1 MSARQIRG
9 LGALIGVGGALALA
23 LVPSGLHAQPE
34 HGSRPAYAAAVA
46 LVMAACWLFEVG
58 SMAAVALLPLVAYP
72 LLGVLPGGPGQALL
86 HTAGAYVDGYIFL
99 FLGGMTLGAAMQEHG
114 LHRRLALHVMRAIGR
129 SPPRLLLGMLVATAA
144 VSMWISNTA
153 TAVMMLPIAI
163 ALVEQLEQ
171 AAARKLPGFACA
183 VMLAVAYGSNVG
195 GIGTKIGTGTNSI
208 FCGFL
213 SRRLGI
219 DLGFVTY
226 LGIGLPFVLAFVPI
240 VWGVLWRVARRDR
253 LPAGDRTALDEAI
266 RALGPSSRGE
276 RRVAAIFLACAALW
290 IAGDLLRPLLE
301 APVLRLAG
309 ARLLPKHYEATV
321 ALAGAAALLASGT
334 LGLRGLR
341 SIPYGTLVLL
351 GGSFALASG
360 IEGSGLSGLFAR
372 SLAGLAGLPFVLQVA
387 LASAA
392 TVALSAIASNTATV
406 NVMLSVLPPNAA
418 LLATCSVAAS
428 CDFMLPAGTP
438 PNAIVFGSG
447 RVHLPTMIRA
457 GFLLDLLAIG
467 LCTLE
472 GWLLLPHLLP
482 GGH

>member
-1 MSARQIRG
+1 MSARLIRG
-9 LGALIGVGGALALA
+9 LGALVGVGAALAVA
-23 LVPSGLHAQPE
+23 LVPSGLHGQAT
-34 HGSRPAYAAAVA
+34 GSRPAYAAAVA
-46 LVMAACWLFEVG
+46 LVMAAFWLFEVG
-58 SMAAVALLPLVAYP
+58 SMAVVALLPLVAYP
-72 LLGVLPGGPGQALL
+72 LLGILPGGAGQNLL
-86 HTAGAYVDGYIFL
+86 GTAGAYVDGYIFL
-99 FLGGMTLGAAMQEHG
+99 FLGGMTLGAAMEEHG

-129 SPPRLLLGMLVATAA
+129 SPPRLLLGMLVATAS
-144 VSMWISNTA
+144 VSLWISNTA

-163 ALVEQLEQ
+163 ALVSQLEES
-171 AAARKLPGFACA
+171 AGRKLPAFACA
-183 VMLAVAYGSNVG
+183 VMLSVAYGSNVG

-226 LGIGLPFVLAFVPI
+226 LGIGLPFVIVFLPI

-253 LPAGDRTALDEAI
+253 LEGGDRAGLDEAI
-266 RALGPSSRGE
+266 AALGPVSRSE
-276 RRVAAIFLACAALW
+276 RRVATIFLACAALW
-290 IAGDLLRPLLE
+290 VAGDLLRPLLE
-301 APVLRLAG
+301 PPWLRLFG
-309 ARLLPKHYEATV
+309 ARLQPKHYEAVV
-321 ALAGAAALLASGT
+321 ALGGAAALLATRT
-334 LGLRGLR
+334 LGLRGLGR
-341 SIPYGTLVLL
+341 LPYGTLVLL

-360 IEGSGLSGLFAR
+360 IEGSGLSALFAR
-372 SLAGLAGLPFVLQVA
+372 SLAGLSAMPFVLQVA

-418 LLATCSVAAS
+418 LLATTSVAAS

-447 RVHLPTMIRA
+447 RVHLPSMIRI
-457 GFLLDLLAIG
+457 GFILDLFAIA

-482 GGH
+482 GP

>member
-1 MSARQIRG
+1 MSARLIRG
-9 LGALIGVGGALALA
+9 LGAGVGVGGALAVA
-23 LVPSGLHAQPE
+23 LVPSSLHDPAT
-34 HGSRPAYAAAVA
+34 GSRPAFAAAVA
-46 LVMAACWLFEVG
+46 LVMAAFWLFEVG
-58 SMAAVALLPLVAYP
+58 SMAVVALLPLVAYP
-72 LLGVLPGGPGQALL
+72 LLGILPGGPGKALL
-86 HTAGAYVDGYIFL
+86 GTASAYVDGYIFL
-99 FLGGMTLGAAMQEHG
+99 FLGGMTLGAAMEEHG

-163 ALVEQLEQ
+163 ALVGQLEES
-171 AAARKLPGFACA
+171 AGRKLPGFACA
-183 VMLAVAYGSNVG
+183 VMLSVAYGANVG

-208 FCGFL
+208 FCGFI

-226 LGIGLPFVLAFVPI
+226 LGIGLPFVIVFVPI

-253 LPAGDRTALDEAI
+253 LEDGDRSGLDEAI
-266 RALGPSSRGE
+266 GALGPVSRRE
-276 RRVAAIFLACAALW
+276 RIVATIFLVCATLW
-290 IAGDLLRPLLE
+290 VAGDLLRPLLE
-301 APVLRLAG
+301 PPVLRVFG

-321 ALAGAAALLASGT
+321 ALGGAAALLASRT

-341 SIPYGTLVLL
+341 RLPYGTLVLL

-360 IEGSGLSGLFAR
+360 IESSGLSALFAR
-372 SLAGLAGLPFVLQVA
+372 SLAGLAAMPFVLQVA

-406 NVMLSVLPPNAA
+406 NVMLSVLPPSPA
-418 LLATCSVAAS
+418 LLATTSVAAS

-447 RVHLPTMIRA
+447 RVSLPTMIRT
-457 GFLLDLLAIG
+457 GFVLDVLAIL

-472 GWLLLPHLLP
+472 GWLLLPHVLP
-482 GGH
+482 GP